1 MMRILIS
8 NDDGVLA
15 PGIVALAHALQP
27 LGDVVVVAPEAER
40 SGFSSALTLDRP
52 LRVVQLPNGF
62 WSVNGTPADC
72 VYLAMNGLFEQ
83 GFDLLV
89 SGINSGANLGDDVIY
104 SGTVGAALEGRLMQL
119 PALAVSLVGS
129 QVRGYQHPEDYA
141 QAAHWVYEFVKNG
154 IPALPP
160 RHIYNINIPDVPD
173 FKGCK
178 VTRMGARANPLPIT
192 PATDPRGRPVYWI
205 GLSGEAA
212 VERLSAYQPTVVTD
226 FEAVAAGYVS
236 ITPIQMDATN
246 HDILSRLSQYF
257 DASV

>member
-1 MMRILIS
+1 MRILIS
-8 NDDGVLA
+8 NDDGVMA
-15 PGIVALAHALQP
+15 PGIVALAQALSA
-27 LGDVVVVAPEAER
+27 LGEVVVVAPEAER

-52 LRVVQLPNGF
+52 LRAVQLPNGF

-119 PALAVSLVGS
+119 PALAISLVGS
-129 QVRGYQHPEDYA
+129 QVRAYQHPQDYA
-141 QAAHWVYEFVKNG
+141 QAANWVYEFVKNG

-173 FKGCK
+173 LKGCK
-178 VTRMGARANPLPIT
+178 VTRMGARAVLIGEDAAPGPFRLPAV
-192 PATDPRGRPVYWI
+192 PARLRPMVEMLPVQM
-205 GLSGEAA
+205 LSLALAA
-212 VERLSAYQPTVVTD
+212 LAGHVPGNFERASKVTVV
-226 FEAVAAGYVS
+226 
-236 ITPIQMDATN
+236 
-246 HDILSRLSQYF
+246 L
-257 DASV
+257 